1 MAGAVAT
8 ASVRKS
14 QLVTTPTT
22 GVYAVQLSPGVYL
35 SQQPD
40 GSYQTR
46 TVIGVWEQGTLHEN
60 KWTVSDPSFPTG
72 NYATLVD
79 LDA

>member
-1 MAGAVAT
+1 MAAYAT

-14 QLVTTPTT
+14 QLVQQSA